1 MLKDKDKIIEKLR
14 IDEHYYGQFG
24 NQFLSNSNIKTL
36 LENPLQLG
44 KPQGNNPNFLI
55 GGYFHTAILEPD
67 KLQSFKIIES
77 STRNTKKYKEL
88 AGEEMCLLQHEADNV
103 NIMTDIILSN
113 DVCRDLIRGSNVEYE
128 VPAIAEIEGNIW
140 KGKADIINHDEKL
153 IIDLKTTGDL
163 DGFRWSAKKFN
174 YDSQAYVYQRL
185 FGYEMLFIAID
196 KKTHQ
201 IGVYDCSPEFYE
213 RGYQKLLKATEV
225 YDLFYKTE
233 NFDPNQ
239 FFINQTL

>member
-14 IDEHYYGQFG
+14 IDEHYYGEFG

-44 KPQGNNPNFLI
+44 KSQGNNPNFLI

-67 KLQSFKIIES
+67 KLQSFRIIES

-103 NIMTDIILSN
+103 NLMTDILLAN
-113 DVCRDLIRGSNVEYE
+113 DVCRDLIRGKNVEYE
-128 VPAIAEIEGNIW
+128 VPAVTEIEGNLW